1 MAHGLNGAAVPTRLS
16 SPGPRAVPELFA
28 HQPPLRRDGL
38 LRIRIT
44 YLELKRADWTQR
56 GQTPVL
62 DVEIVRIDQPTVAFY
77 RELYDRVGRPWLWY
91 ERRLLTDEALARL
104 LAAPGH
110 ELHVARH
117 DGALVGYFELQDD
130 EIVFFGLTLDYIGRR
145 IGPWLLDRAI
155 ERALARDPAR
165 VILNTNTLDHP
176 GALDTYRKAG
186 FQPVRSETKEL
197 QDPRV
202 LWPEVYRW
210 PPA

>member
-1 MAHGLNGAAVPTRLS
+1 MNQEPD
-16 SPGPRAVPELFA
+16 LFA
-28 HQPPLRRDGL
+28 HQPSPRSDGRL
-38 LRIRIT
+38 PVRIT
-44 YLELKRADWTQR
+44 YLELAQSDWTQR
-56 GQTPVL
+56 GQRPDL
-62 DVEIVRIDQPTVAFY
+62 DVLLAAVDAPTVELY

-91 ERRLLTDEALARL
+91 ERRLLSDDALATL
-104 LAAPGH
+104 LSAPGH

-117 DGALVGYFELQDD
+117 EGALIGYFELQDD

-155 ERALARDPAR
+155 ERSLARGAAR

-176 GALDTYRKAG
+176 KALDTYRKAG
-186 FQPVRSETKEL
+186 FQPVRSETREL

>member
-1 MAHGLNGAAVPTRLS
+1 MARGPNGAAVPTRPS
-16 SPGPRAVPELFA
+16 SPVPDLFA
-28 HQPPLRRDGL
+28 HQPPPRADGRL
-38 LRIRIT
+38 PVTIT
-44 YLELKRADWTQR
+44 YLEIAPADWTRR
-56 GQTPVL
+56 GVAPDFDISIERVS
-62 DVEIVRIDQPTVAFY
+62 VPTVALY

-91 ERRLLTDEALARL
+91 ERRLLSDDALAAL
-104 LAAPGH
+104 LSAAGH

-117 DGALVGYFELQDD
+117 AAANGDALVGFFELQDD

-155 ERALARDPAR
+155 ERAFARGSAR

-176 GALDTYRKAG
+176 RALDTYRTAG
-186 FQPVRSETKEL
+186 FRPVRRESREL

>member
-1 MAHGLNGAAVPTRLS
+1 M
-16 SPGPRAVPELFA
+16 SPGPKTHPDLFA
-28 HQPPLRRDGL
+28 HQPSPRSDGRL
-38 LRIRIT
+38 PVRIT
-44 YLELKRADWTQR
+44 YLELSRADWTRR
-56 GQTPVL
+56 GLKPDL
-62 DVEIVRIDQPTVAFY
+62 DVATEAVTAPTVALY
-77 RELYDRVGRPWLWY
+77 RELYDRVGRAWLWY
-91 ERRLLTDEALARL
+91 ERRLLADEALAAL

-110 ELHVARH
+110 ELYVARH
-117 DGALVGYFELQDD
+117 NGTLVGYFELQDD

-155 ERALARDPAR
+155 ERAFARNAAR

-176 GALDTYRKAG
+176 KALATYRKAG
-186 FQPVRSETKEL
+186 FQPVRSETREL

>member
-1 MAHGLNGAAVPTRLS
+1 MPTRRS
-16 SPGPRAVPELFA
+16 SPGPDLFA
-28 HQPPLRRDGL
+28 HQPSPRSDGRL
-38 LRIRIT
+38 PVRIT
-44 YLELKRADWTQR
+44 YLELKRADWTRR
-56 GQTPVL
+56 GQKPDL
-62 DVEIVRIDQPTVAFY
+62 DVSIEPVGAPTVALY

-91 ERRLLTDEALARL
+91 ERRLLADEALAAL

-117 DGALVGYFELQDD
+117 DGALVGYFELQAD
-130 EIVFFGLTLDYIGRR
+130 EIVFFGLTLDYVGRR

-155 ERALARDPAR
+155 ERALARHPAR

-176 GALDTYRKAG
+176 KALDTYRKAG
-186 FQPVRSETKEL
+186 FQPVRSETREL
-197 QDPRV
+197 DDPRV

>member
-1 MAHGLNGAAVPTRLS
+1 MPKAAS
-16 SPGPRAVPELFA
+16 DLFA
-28 HQPPLRRDGL
+28 HQPSPRSDGRL
-38 LRIRIT
+38 PVRIT
-44 YLELKRADWTQR
+44 YLELKPLDWTRR
-56 GQTPVL
+56 GLPPDL
-62 DVEIVRIDQPTVAFY
+62 DVTLDWVEAPTVALY

-91 ERRLLTDEALARL
+91 ERRLLSDDALAAL

-110 ELHVARH
+110 ELHIARH
-117 DGALVGYFELQDD
+117 DGALVGYFELQGD
-130 EIVFFGLTLDYIGRR
+130 EIVFFGLMLDYIGRR

-155 ERALARDPAR
+155 ERAFTCESAR

-176 GALDTYRKAG
+176 KALDTYRKAG
-186 FQPVRSETKEL
+186 FQPVRSETREL

>member
-1 MAHGLNGAAVPTRLS
+1 VPKAAS
-16 SPGPRAVPELFA
+16 DLFA
-28 HQPPLRRDGL
+28 HQPSPRSDGRL
-38 LRIRIT
+38 PIRIT
-44 YLELKRADWTQR
+44 YLELKQGDWTRR
-56 GQTPVL
+56 GLAPDL
-62 DVEIVRIDQPTVAFY
+62 DVSIELVSSPTVALY

-91 ERRLLTDEALARL
+91 ERRLLADAALAAL
-104 LAAPGH
+104 MVAPGH

-117 DGALVGYFELQDD
+117 DGALVGYFELQGD

-145 IGPWLLDRAI
+145 IGPWFLDRAI
-155 ERALARDPAR
+155 ERAFARGSAR

-176 GALDTYRKAG
+176 KALDTYRRAG
-186 FQPVRSETKEL
+186 FRSVRSEAREL